1 MQIFHICSDYFGTRI
16 YSNLLNALS
25 AYNNIKHTMYVPMAT
40 SEPTGRHARE
50 DLPNGASDLV
60 YSKDFNWYD
69 RFLYNRKRHKIASAI
84 HDRFNPREIDII
96 HAHSLFSAGGVAD
109 IFYKGD
115 GTQYIVAIRNSD
127 VNVFFRYG
135 LHIRSLGLK
144 IMKNAKKLI
153 FLSPSYRDSL
163 LEQYVPERLQPE
175 IMNKSV
181 VIPNGIDGFWLRN
194 TFFRQQQKTDR
205 QIRLLFVGELQK
217 NKNVETC
224 IHVAHELCKKGYDS
238 SLTVVG
244 DGPEGNAIKKL
255 AAESGIVVRFC
266 GWLNSKEELLKEY
279 RAADIFIMLSIKET
293 FGLSYIEAMS
303 QGLPVVYTK
312 GQGIDG
318 YFTDGII
325 GISCYPKEIQ
335 TITEKVLRVVGDYDS
350 ISANATK
357 TAQGFSWERIA
368 MQYHEIYSSAL

>member
-1 MQIFHICSDYFGTRI
+1 MKIFHICSDYFGTRI
-16 YSNLLNALS
+16 YSNLLDALS
-25 AYNNIKHTMYVPMAT
+25 AYNNIKHTMYVPLAT
-40 SEPTGRHARE
+40 SEPTGRHAHE
-50 DLPNGASDLV
+50 DLPNGSSDLV

-69 RFLYNRKRHKIASAI
+69 RLLYNRKRHKIACAI
-84 HDRFNPREIDII
+84 HNRFNPKEIDII

-109 IFYKGD
+109 LFYNKY
-115 GTQYIVAIRNSD
+115 GTQYIAAIRNSD

-135 LHIRSLGLK
+135 LHIRSFGLK
-144 IMKNAKKLI
+144 IIKNAKKLI

-163 LEQYVPERLQPE
+163 LEKYVPGKLQPE
-175 IMNKSV
+175 ILNKSV
-181 VIPNGIDGFWLRN
+181 VIPNGIDDFWLKN
-194 TFFRQQQKTDR
+194 TFFRIQQKPDR

-224 IHVAHELCKKGYDS
+224 IRVAHELCKKEYDS

-255 AAESGIVVRFC
+255 AAESGIRVRFY

-279 RAADIFIMLSIKET
+279 RAAHIFIMLSIKET

-303 QGLPVVYTK
+303 QGLPVLYTK

-318 YFTDGII
+318 YFTDGLV
-325 GISCYPKEIQ
+325 GFSCSTKEIQ
-335 TITEKVLRVVGDYDS
+335 TITEKVLRIVSDYDRL
-350 ISANATK
+350 SANATK
-357 TAQGFSWERIA
+357 CALEFSWKQIA
-368 MQYHEIYSSAL
+368 TRYHDIYSSAL